1 MKEEKKKDDDFEFDP
16 IMLLIA
22 LIGVVITMIFVFPHV
37 DFPDDLGKYIL
48 GSVALYFVYVI
59 GLYLL
64 VGIIGL
70 PIVFIIYL
78 FEKINKKY
86 SR

>member
-16 IMLLIA
+16 IIRLIA
-22 LIGVVITMIFVFPHV
+22 LIGVVITMIFCFINSGFTDNWLV
-37 DFPDDLGKYIL
+37 YIL
-48 GSVALYFVYVI
+48 GPVVLYFVYII

-70 PIVFIIYL
+70 PIAFIICL
-78 FEKINKKY
+78 FEKINKKIGE
-86 SR
+86 

>member
-16 IMLLIA
+16 IIKLIA
-22 LIGVVITMIFVFPHV
+22 LIGVVITMIFVFINSG
-37 DFPDDLGKYIL
+37 FPDNWTVYI
-48 GSVALYFVYVI
+48 VCPVVLYFVYII

-70 PIVFIIYL
+70 LIASIMCL
-78 FEKINKKY
+78 FEKINKKIGE
-86 SR
+86 